1 MNRQVFIWTRALTV
15 LLALIIVGCNR
26 PSVPWSVLVLTVDT
40 LRPDYMSANGYG
52 LPTTPYLDSLI
63 GEGFYFEEATSP
75 IARTT
80 PALAALMTGAYPHT
94 SGVRTLTD
102 PLRDEIV
109 PVAEVFHEAGFQTIA
124 VITNRLLPPKR
135 RLDRGFDVYDWQG
148 DTRSAVQTTNRALEL
163 IEQLDRD
170 RPVFLW
176 VHYIDPHLPYHS
188 TRELAESF
196 DPGYEG
202 RFQHNFGW
210 QPQPGQSRKAFRP
223 FPEELPKA
231 VATHQNPLP
240 EEVNEHIRRLY
251 AADIRFLDNQV
262 GRLVDGAR
270 ARYGDSLI
278 IVLAADH
285 GESLGE
291 HDYFFD
297 HGDYTYNAGLR
308 IPLAIVLPSKHP
320 LHGSGRCRG
329 WVSLVDVAPTLF
341 DLLGR
346 EVPEAVSGQM
356 EGRSLVPCLEGDSL
370 EARPVFAES
379 GHSFYFDHVSR
390 RQRNDVAGRFRAVIL
405 DGWKLVLTPFLP
417 DEEAWELFDL
427 RRDPH
432 EEENLFR
439 ADHPEFRRL
448 RSLLG
453 KWLERG
459 RETEAN
465 SPISADA
472 DDQEALRSLGYIE

>member
-1 MNRQVFIWTRALTV
+1 MRDQVFIRPLVLAI
-15 LLALIIVGCNR
+15 LLALIIIGCNR
-26 PSVPWSVLVLTVDT
+26 PSMPWSVLVLTVDT
-40 LRPDYMSANGYG
+40 LRPDYMSANGYA
-52 LPTTPYLDSLI
+52 LPTTPYLDGLI
-63 GEGFYFEEATSP
+63 REGFYFEEATSP

-94 SGVRTLTD
+94 TGVRTLTD
-102 PLRDEIV
+102 SLREEIV
-109 PVAEVFHEAGFQTIA
+109 PVAEVFREAGFQTMA
-124 VITNRLLPPKR
+124 VVTNQLLPPKR

-148 DTRSAVQTTNRALEL
+148 DTRTAIQTTNRALDL
-163 IEQLDRD
+163 IEQLDPA

-176 VHYIDPHLPYHS
+176 IHYIDPHVPYHS
-188 TRELAESF
+188 TAELAESF

-202 RFQHNFGW
+202 RFEHNFGW

-240 EEVNEHIRRLY
+240 EEVSEHIRRLY
-251 AADIRFLDNQV
+251 AADIRFFDNQV

-270 ARYGDSLI
+270 ARYGDTLI
-278 IVLAADH
+278 IVFAADH

-297 HGDYTYNAGLR
+297 HGDYTYNAGLQ

-320 LHGSGRCRG
+320 LHSSGRCPG

-346 EVPEAVSGQM
+346 EAPETVGRQM
-356 EGRSLVPCLEGDSL
+356 EGRSLMRCLEGESL
-370 EARPVFAES
+370 ETRPVFAES
-379 GHSFYFDHVSR
+379 GHSFYFDHVNR
-390 RQRNDVAGRFRAVIL
+390 RVRNDVAGRFRAVIL

-427 RRDPH
+427 HRDPH

-439 ADHPEFRRL
+439 
-448 RSLLG
+448 
-453 KWLERG
+453 
-459 RETEAN
+459 
-465 SPISADA
+465 
-472 DDQEALRSLGYIE
+472 